1 MGYSV
6 LRPVSVYSSYDRVV
20 DINGQLIKF
29 QIKSIFGDMSGKT
42 WAKKMFKKNDLSKY
56 SSADTDYFALY
67 IHDLKSWY
75 FQKNSG
81 RGSIFVSFSKLNNFH
96 ECLDLSP

>member
-20 DINGQLIKF
+20 DINGRLIKF
-29 QIKSIFGDMSGKT
+29 QIKSVFGDVSGKT
-42 WAKKMFKKNDLSKY
+42 WIKKMFKKNDMSRY
-56 SSADTDYFALY
+56 SITDTDYFALY
-67 IHDLKSWY
+67 IHELNAWHFK
-75 FQKNSG
+75 KNSG
-81 RGSIFVSFSKLNNFH
+81 IGTIFVSFSKLNNFH